1 MSEAVLA
8 ALSSVVVASIA
19 AYGAVK
25 ANKAEKNSRP
35 VSNGFASGVNG
46 KLDKVENLLIDH
58 LRDHSKK

>member
-35 VSNGFASGVNG
+35 VSNGFASGVNT